1 MKARNNMTAIADK
14 RMLTIYEASQYL
26 GLGTKSARKY
36 MEQIGAVRKFGS
48 RVLFDKAVIDR
59 ELDRSVVSN
68 S

>member
-48 RVLFDKAVIDR
+48 RVLFDKNVIDQ
-59 ELDRSVVSN
+59 ELDRKKAEE
-68 S
+68 

>member
-48 RVLFDKAVIDR
+48 RVLFDKNVIDQ
-59 ELDRSVVSN
+59 ELDQRKEV
-68 S
+68 